1 MEVSDVA
8 PSGGQAVPKSSTM
21 LALSPFQVLNICS
34 SDCWRRPQGF
44 PMISTMQEMNSKC
57 CTNVQAL
64 LVYSATPEGLL
75 SPSFANEKLHLE
87 T

>member
-1 MEVSDVA
+1 MA
-8 PSGGQAVPKSSTM
+8 G
-21 LALSPFQVLNICS
+21 
-34 SDCWRRPQGF
+34 
-44 PMISTMQEMNSKC
+44 ISNDFYDARDKLSKC
-57 CTNVQAL
+57 CTNEHVQGL